1 MSGGVLSAMWV
12 LLWASGFIVAGVSRQ
27 HADPLTF
34 LAVRYV
40 LSIAVFGALA
50 RVAGASW
57 PRSRRAWRDAL
68 IAGALIQGLYLGG
81 VFWAMWHGLPAG
93 VAALV
98 GGLQPLLTAAI
109 VAPWLGERV
118 VARQWLGIALGFG
131 GVALVVAPALGRV
144 DGIPPLALAVAF
156 GAMLAFT
163 AGTFWQK
170 RIGAALDVRVGA
182 AIQFIGALV
191 LTAPVAVLIEPG
203 RFDGSWPVW
212 GAMLWCV
219 FGISVGATSL
229 LLVLIA
235 RGAVSRVVALLYL
248 VPPAAALMAFA
259 LLGETMMLVQIAG
272 MALCA
277 VGVLL
282 AARTAPVISAGG
294 RPGRT
299 AAQQQDP
306 A

>member
-1 MSGGVLSAMWV
+1 
-12 LLWASGFIVAGVSRQ
+12 
-27 HADPLTF
+27 
-34 LAVRYV
+34 
-40 LSIAVFGALA
+40 VFGALA
-50 RVAGASW
+50 KAAGIGW
-57 PRSRRAWRDAL
+57 PRSKRAWRDAL
-68 IAGALIQGLYLGG
+68 IAGALIHGLYLGG

-93 VAALV
+93 VAALI
-98 GGLQPLLTAAI
+98 GGLQPLLTAAV

-163 AGTFWQK
+163 IGTFWQK
-170 RIGAALDVRVGA
+170 RIGAALDVRIGA
-182 AIQFIGALV
+182 AIQFVGALV
-191 LTAPVAVLIEPG
+191 LTAPAAVLIEAG

-219 FGISVGATSL
+219 LGISIGGTSL

-248 VPPAAALMAFA
+248 VPPAAALMAFG
-259 LLGETMMLVQIAG
+259 LLGETMAPVQIAG
-272 MALCA
+272 MALSA

-282 AARTAPVISAGG
+282 AARPAPALARAGRG
-294 RPGRT
+294 AGPRQPD
-299 AAQQQDP
+299 AA
-306 A
+306 